1 MLSDVCYNL
10 DCFKDYA
17 LLGGLL
23 SGRAF
28 SFLYR
33 DDFYRLGGL
42 LGGFNLHGVSPLPSP
57 DIIYYKAFA

>member
-33 DDFYRLGGL
+33 GDFYRLGGL
-42 LGGFNLHGVSPLPSP
+42 LGGFNLHGVSPSTLS
-57 DIIYYKAFA
+57 